1 MRQFRCKMDKIE
13 EKKLDESLREYF
25 ASQIRNGESKNE
37 ICQRL
42 IEHGIGKDR
51 VQKIAKEFGNKEKI
65 VWRLVF
71 IVLMLVVVLVFLV
84 GFLYLYNQENLVTCD
99 TSDEC
104 PNEYECIENLCVT
117 TVGDVACALYD
128 KDEIYSYY
136 KCVDN

>member
-42 IEHGIGKDR
+42 VEHGIGKDR

-71 IVLMLVVVLVFLV
+71 IVLMLVVVLVFLA

-99 TSDEC
+99 TSEHC
-104 PNEYECIENLCVT
+104 PDEYECI
-117 TVGDVACALYD
+117 
-128 KDEIYSYY
+128 
-136 KCVDN
+136 